1 MRAIVIGSGVIG
13 TSVAYE
19 LAKAG
24 AKVSV
29 LEQGRVASGAS
40 AVSFAWTNANGKRPR
55 EYHALNVAGMR
66 AYIDLA
72 REFEGAGWFN
82 QTGSFEWWTTEAAQ
96 AKQLAG
102 VKLEQ
107 EWGYGVDFISRD
119 RVAAMEP
126 DLDVR
131 AIGEAPI
138 VYYPEEGWID
148 PVLYAACLLRSACER
163 WGAQVYTGTQVK
175 SLETRSG
182 RVSGVRTAAGER
194 FEADIVVNCAGG
206 ACKESLGEIPGIPMK
221 SSIGVL
227 AFTQPVAMT
236 LRRQF
241 HADDLDVRPDGAGR
255 LMLHKISVDDQLS
268 EPKLLRPDGIEAT
281 TILNAARELLPALEA
296 VSIEA
301 VRTTVRPIPGDGL
314 SCAGPMPQVD
324 GYYVG
329 VTHSGVTIAPQMAR
343 LLADEIVHGNIRE
356 ELAMFRPARFFGGAP
371 GSVVPKSAVAGPSH
385 D

>member
-13 TSVAYE
+13 SSVAYE

-29 LEQGRVASGAS
+29 FEKGRIASGAS

-66 AYIDLA
+66 AYVDLA
-72 REFEGAGWFN
+72 REFDSARWFN

-119 RVAAMEP
+119 RITAMEP
-126 DLDVR
+126 DIKVQ
-131 AIGEAPI
+131 AIGDAPI

-148 PVLYAACLLRSACER
+148 PVLYAACLLRSASER
-163 WGAQVYTGTQVK
+163 WGAQVYTGTQIK

-194 FEADIVVNCAGG
+194 FEADVVVSCTGG
-206 ACKESLGEIPGIPMK
+206 ASQESLGDIPGIPMK
-221 SSIGVL
+221 STIGVL

-255 LMLHKISVDDQLS
+255 LMLHKISVDDQFS
-268 EPKLLRPDGIEAT
+268 EPKSLQPDGFEAT

-301 VRTTVRPIPGDGL
+301 IRTTVRPIPGDGL
-314 SCAGPMPQVD
+314 TCAGPMPQVD

-329 VTHSGVTIAPQMAR
+329 VTHSGVTIAPQLAR
-343 LLADEIVHGNIRE
+343 LLADEIVRGNIRE
-356 ELAMFRPARFFGGAP
+356 ELSMFRPSRFFDGAP
-371 GSVVPKSAVAGPSH
+371 GSVIPKYAVAGPSH